1 MIIQGDFMKRFTFA
15 LAALGLMAAP
25 ALAQTSVSPVTPQSR
40 PENMAVGPD
49 GTLYIG
55 SQLDARV
62 YRARAGQATAE
73 QFLDLRA
80 AANPAAFILGVY
92 ADARSSTLYVCEMR
106 SLGRGSP
113 LLKGDGVMRSYELAT
128 GKPKLTI
135 PLPEAGNIC
144 NDFTTGPDGSIYL
157 ADTSNAQIFRLRPG
171 ATTLEKVI
179 QHSALYG
186 VDGITFLD
194 GVLYVNTVWAGNLYR
209 VPLDATGKASAPV
222 QIHTPRVL
230 QSPDGMR
237 AHNGRIYLAES
248 GNGTVSYFTVKN
260 DVATFTT
267 VATGLNGPC
276 AVEPHGNV
284 VWAVERPA
292 DRVTALKIP

>member
-1 MIIQGDFMKRFTFA
+1 MKKITAALIA
-15 LAALGLMAAP
+15 LALCATP
-25 ALAQTSVSPVTPQSR
+25 ALAQTSVSPDVANSR
-40 PENMAVGPD
+40 PESMAVGPD

-55 SQLDARV
+55 SQLDARIW
-62 YRARAGQATAE
+62 RARPGQAKAE
-73 QFLDLRA
+73 QFIDLR
-80 AANPAAFILGVY
+80 PSAFVLGVY
-92 ADARSSTLYVCEMR
+92 VDTRSSTLYACEMI
-106 SLGRGSP
+106 SMDRGSP
-113 LLKGDGVMRSYELAT
+113 LLKGNGVVRSFDLAS
-128 GKPKLTI
+128 GKPKLRI

-144 NDFTTGPDGSIYL
+144 NDFTTGPDGSIYI

-171 ATTLEKVI
+171 ASQLEKVI

-186 VDGITFLD
+186 VDGLTFLD
-194 GVLYVNTVWAGNLYR
+194 NVLYVNTVWAGNLYR
-209 VPLDATGKASAPV
+209 IPMDATGKASNPV
-222 QIHTPRVL
+222 AIHAPRVL

-248 GNGTVSYFTVKN
+248 GNGTVSSFTVKN

-267 VATGLNGPC
+267 LRTGLNGPC

-292 DRVTALKIP
+292 DRVTSIPIP

>member
-1 MIIQGDFMKRFTFA
+1 MKRLTTA
-15 LAALGLMAAP
+15 LAALVLMAAP
-25 ALAQTSVSPVTPQSR
+25 AIAQTTSVSPVTPMSQ

-49 GTLYIG
+49 GSLYIG
-55 SQLDARV
+55 SQRDARV
-62 YRARAGQATAE
+62 YRARPGQATAE

-80 AANPAAFILGVY
+80 ATSPASFILGVY
-92 ADARSSTLYVCEMR
+92 ADAASSTLYVCEMR
-106 SLGRGSP
+106 SLDRAA
-113 LLKGDGVMRSYELAT
+113 LLKGDGVMHSYELAT

-135 PLPEAGNIC
+135 QLPDANNIC

-179 QHSALYG
+179 QNSALYG
-186 VDGITFLD
+186 VDGLTFLD

-209 VPLDATGKASAPV
+209 IPMDATGKASAPV
-222 QIHTPRVL
+222 AIQVPRPL
-230 QSPDGMR
+230 RSPDGMR

-248 GNGTVSYFTVKN
+248 ANGTVSYFTVKN

-284 VWAVERPA
+284 VWVVERPA
-292 DRVTALKIP
+292 HKVTALQIP

>member
-1 MIIQGDFMKRFTFA
+1 MKHHVLKL
-15 LAALGLMAAP
+15 LAAAMVMAAMP
-25 ALAQTSVSPVTPQSR
+25 AIAQTSVSPVTPMSR
-40 PENMAVGPD
+40 PESMAAGPD

-62 YRARAGQATAE
+62 YRARPGQAKAE
-73 QFLDLRA
+73 QFIDLRA
-80 AANPAAFILGVY
+80 AAHPASFILGVY
-92 ADARSSTLYVCEMR
+92 ADAKSSSLYVCEMR
-106 SLGRGSP
+106 SMERGSP
-113 LLKGDGVMRSYELAT
+113 LLKGDGVMHSYDLASGRS
-128 GKPKLTI
+128 KLTI
-135 PLPEAGNIC
+135 PLPDAGNIC

-171 ATTLEKVI
+171 AATLEKVI
-179 QHSALYG
+179 QNSALYG
-186 VDGITFLD
+186 VDGLTFLD
-194 GVLYVNTVWAGNLYR
+194 GVLYVNTVWAGNIYR
-209 VPLDATGKASAPV
+209 IPMDAAGKAGNPV

-248 GNGTVSYFTVKN
+248 GNGTVSSFTVKN

-267 VATGLNGPC
+267 VATGLDGPC

-292 DRVTALKIP
+292 SKVTALKIP

>member
-1 MIIQGDFMKRFTFA
+1 MKRFATA
-15 LAALGLMAAP
+15 LAALALMAAP
-25 ALAQTSVSPVTPQSR
+25 AIAQTSVSPGVPESR
-40 PENMAVGPD
+40 PENMAVAPD

-62 YRARAGQATAE
+62 WRARPGQATGE
-73 QFLDLRA
+73 QFIDLRA
-80 AANPAAFILGVY
+80 AANPTSFILGVY
-92 ADARSSTLYVCEMR
+92 VDAKSSTLYVCEMR

-113 LLKGDGVMRSYELAT
+113 LLKGDGVMRSYELPS

-135 PLPEAGNIC
+135 PLPDAGNIC

-179 QHSALYG
+179 QHAALYG
-186 VDGITFLD
+186 VDGLTFLD
-194 GVLYVNTVWAGNLYR
+194 NVLYVNTVWAGNLYR
-209 VPLDATGKASAPV
+209 IPMDATGKAGTPV
-222 QIHTPRVL
+222 QIHAPRVL

-267 VATGLNGPC
+267 VATGLSGPC
-276 AVEPHGNV
+276 AVEPHGDV

-292 DRVTALKIP
+292 NRVTAIKIPK

>member
-1 MIIQGDFMKRFTFA
+1 MKRFTFA
-15 LAALGLMAAP
+15 LAALTLMAAP

-40 PENMAVGPD
+40 PENLAVGPD

-80 AANPAAFILGVY
+80 AANPAGFILGVY

-171 ATTLEKVI
+171 ATVLEKVI

-209 VPLDATGKASAPV
+209 VPMDAT
-222 QIHTPRVL
+222 
-230 QSPDGMR
+230 
-237 AHNGRIYLAES
+237 
-248 GNGTVSYFTVKN
+248 
-260 DVATFTT
+260 VARRH
-267 VATGLNGPC
+267 A
-276 AVEPHGNV
+276 
-284 VWAVERPA
+284 RP
-292 DRVTALKIP
+292 

>member
-1 MIIQGDFMKRFTFA
+1 MKRFTFA

-25 ALAQTSVSPVTPQSR
+25 AIAQSVSPVTPLSQ
-40 PENMAVGPD
+40 PENMAAGPD

-55 SQLDARV
+55 SQRDARV
-62 YRARAGQATAE
+62 YRARPGQATAE
-73 QFLDLRA
+73 QFIDLRA
-80 AANPAAFILGVY
+80 PAYPAGFILGVY
-92 ADARSSTLYVCEMR
+92 ADAKSSTLYVCEMR
-106 SLGRGSP
+106 SLDRAA
-113 LLKGDGVMRSYELAT
+113 LLKGDGVMHSYELDS

-135 PLPEAGNIC
+135 VLPDAGNIC

-179 QHSALYG
+179 QNSALYG
-186 VDGITFLD
+186 VDGLTFLD

-209 VPLDATGKASAPV
+209 IPMDAAGKASAPV

-230 QSPDGMR
+230 KSPDGMR

-248 GNGTVSYFTVKN
+248 ANGTVSYFTVKN

-292 DRVTALKIP
+292 HKVTALKIP

>member
-1 MIIQGDFMKRFTFA
+1 MTKFA
-15 LAALGLMAAP
+15 AAIVALGLLTAP

-80 AANPAAFILGVY
+80 AAHPASFILGVY
-92 ADARSSTLYVCEMR
+92 ADAKTSTLYVCEMR
-106 SLGRGSP
+106 SMERGSP
-113 LLKGDGVMRSYELAT
+113 LLKGDGVMRSYELAS

-135 PLPEAGNIC
+135 VLPEGGNIC

-157 ADTSNAQIFRLRPG
+157 ADTSNAQIFRLKPG

-179 QHSALYG
+179 QHSSLYG
-186 VDGITFLD
+186 VDGLTFLNGD
-194 GVLYVNTVWAGNLYR
+194 FYVNTVWAGGLYR
-209 VPLDATGKASAPV
+209 IPLDAKTGKAGTPV
-222 QIHTPRVL
+222 QVHTPRVL

-237 AHNGRIYLAES
+237 AHNGVMYLAES
-248 GNGTVSYFTVKN
+248 GNGTVSAITVKN
-260 DVATFTT
+260 DVATMRTI
-267 VATGLNGPC
+267 ATGLNGPC
-276 AVEPHGNV
+276 AVEPHGDV

-292 DRVTALKIP
+292 HKVTAIKIPK